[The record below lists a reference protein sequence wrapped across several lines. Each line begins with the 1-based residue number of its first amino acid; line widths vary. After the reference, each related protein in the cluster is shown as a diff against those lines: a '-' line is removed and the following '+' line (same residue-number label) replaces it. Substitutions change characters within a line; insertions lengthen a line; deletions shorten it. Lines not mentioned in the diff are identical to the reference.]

1 MTLIVSQFRAPVIKV
16 GKGQLMLS
24 AIACN
29 ADVTLLLTCD
39 MLLPILSGTACVS
52 AHGHH
57 LLLYGVRDSITT
69 ECRDLEKEQKT
80 AYIERLLKNESNFSL
95 VVAIEYA
102 E

>member
-39 MLLPILSGTACVS
+39 MLLPILSRATCTLCAL
-52 AHGHH
+52 GHH

-69 ECRDLEKEQKT
+69 ECRDLEKEEKT
-80 AYIERLLKNESNFSL
+80 AYIERLRSN
-95 VVAIEYA
+95 
-102 E
+102 